1 MIRCLSQYEIYFLVI
16 LPVNIILIKILDENM
31 NQSSSKTNQNNSN
44 DNSIES
50 DRLSPPTKRRCQ
62 SPNSQQCLS
71 NQSSCVLIDLTPDD
85 FEENKEGCKSCG
97 KQETL
102 LKTFNCPSLH
112 YFCLNCIFNWTQK
125 HVQVAKKKS

>member
-1 MIRCLSQYEIYFLVI
+1 MKFVD
-16 LPVNIILIKILDENM
+16 ILDENM
-31 NQSSSKTNQNNSN
+31 NQSSSSSSKSDQKNSN
-44 DNSIES
+44 DDSLES

-62 SPNSQQCLS
+62 TSNSKLCLPD
-71 NQSSCVLIDLTPDD
+71 QSSCVLVDLVH

-125 HVQVAKKKS
+125 HVQVIEEINKYRSIFKIFYFLV

>member
-1 MIRCLSQYEIYFLVI
+1 
-16 LPVNIILIKILDENM
+16 M
-31 NQSSSKTNQNNSN
+31 NQSSSKIDQNNS
-44 DNSIES
+44 DDDSLES
-50 DRLSPPTKRRCQ
+50 DRLSPPAKRRCQ
-62 SPNSQQCLS
+62 TSNSKICLPD
-71 NQSSCVLIDLTPDD
+71 QSSVLTDLKH

-125 HVQVAKKKS
+125 HLQVIISTYL